1 MSKAAT
7 AKKATPPAP
16 GPRRKRRPALPAK
29 KATLPAP
36 TPGDQ
41 LMKPHQL
48 VLSPSIQ
55 STVAIKSWGTFAG
68 DIDLAGLLTDLRE
81 RIKSVQDGDMKP
93 VEAMLIGQ
101 AMALETLFTSLT
113 RRASS
118 QEYVANMQT
127 YLSLA
132 LKAQAQCR
140 ATLEAL
146 AEIKNPRQVSI
157 VKQANISGGHQ
168 QINNGQ
174 GESPREISGTVQ
186 NGLLGAPHGIELD
199 TRAPSAAGVNDQHLE
214 AVGAVHRT
222 TDTGR

>member
-1 MSKAAT
+1 
-7 AKKATPPAP
+7 
-16 GPRRKRRPALPAK
+16 
-29 KATLPAP
+29 
-36 TPGDQ
+36 
-41 LMKPHQL
+41 MKPHQL

-140 ATLEAL
+140 STLEAL

-174 GESPREISGTVQ
+174 GESAREISGTVQ

-199 TRAPSAAGVNDQHLE
+199 TRAPSAAGSADRHLE
-214 AVGAVHRT
+214 AVAEGHRA
-222 TDTGR
+222 TDTGRQA